1 MERPEKQHFKAD
13 MLNKYGTDLTKMA
26 QEGKLDQV
34 VGRRKQI
41 ERVTQILCKRRK
53 DNPCLIGDPGVG
65 KTVIVEG
72 LAASIVEGTVPS
84 KLEGKKIFALDMAR
98 LVAGTK
104 FHGDFEERLTGIVDE
119 VKQNDGNIVL
129 FIDELH
135 TLVGNGQT
143 LDAANIIKPAL
154 ARGELKCIGATTIDD
169 YRRYIEKDGALRRR
183 FLHVDVPEPSID
195 EAVEILKGIQGKY
208 EAHHDVKYADE
219 ALVAAVHLSNQ
230 YISGL
235 FLPDKAIDLIDEA
248 GARVQLRQAQS
259 ASKKLVVTE
268 EDIQAV
274 VSMVTGIP
282 LEKVTDK
289 ESSRLLNME
298 AELHKYIIGQEEAVK
313 AVSHAIRR
321 ARVGIKDPNKPIAS
335 FLFTGPTGV
344 GKTEL
349 AKALAVEYF
358 GSKEAVVRIDM
369 SEYMEKHAVSKLFG
383 SPPGYIGYDDCG
395 QLTEAVRRRAHTVV
409 LFDEIEKAYQDVHR
423 VFLQILDDGTLTDGK
438 GRKVDFK
445 NTIIIM
451 TSNIGNSLI
460 AQEDEEDEIRFNTVK
475 LIVAEELKKEFSPEF
490 LNRIDE
496 VIVFRKLKNAQ
507 LKEIA
512 DLMLEEVYGRLKAK
526 NIIIRV
532 TDGLKRKIIEEG
544 NNLSYGARPLKRAVV
559 RLLEDSIAEG
569 ILNGLVGEGRS
580 VILDVNSNGNVIMLH
595 CDVAVGTKDYEH
607 SMI

>member
-1 MERPEKQHFKAD
+1 MYF
-13 MLNKYGTDLTKMA
+13 
-26 QEGKLDQV
+26 
-34 VGRRKQI
+34 
-41 ERVTQILCKRRK
+41 
-53 DNPCLIGDPGVG
+53 
-65 KTVIVEG
+65 
-72 LAASIVEGTVPS
+72 
-84 KLEGKKIFALDMAR
+84 
-98 LVAGTK
+98 
-104 FHGDFEERLTGIVDE
+104 
-119 VKQNDGNIVL
+119 
-129 FIDELH
+129 
-135 TLVGNGQT
+135 
-143 LDAANIIKPAL
+143 
-154 ARGELKCIGATTIDD
+154 
-169 YRRYIEKDGALRRR
+169 YIC
-183 FLHVDVPEPSID
+183 F
-195 EAVEILKGIQGKY
+195 
-208 EAHHDVKYADE
+208 
-219 ALVAAVHLSNQ
+219 
-230 YISGL
+230 SGL

-248 GARVQLRQAQS
+248 GARVQLRQARS
-259 ASKKLVVTE
+259 ASEKLLVTE

-282 LEKVTDK
+282 LDKVTDK
-289 ESSRLLNME
+289 ESRRLLNME
-298 AELHKYIIGQEEAVK
+298 AELHKYIVGQEEAVK

-321 ARVGIKDPNKPIAS
+321 ARVGTKDPNKPIAS

-369 SEYMEKHAVSKLFG
+369 SEYMEKHTVSKLFG
-383 SPPGYIGYDDCG
+383 SPPGYIGYDDGG
-395 QLTEAVRRRAHTVV
+395 QFTEAVRRRAHTVV
-409 LFDEIEKAYQDVHR
+409 LFDEIEKAHQDVNR

-496 VIVFRKLKNAQ
+496 VIVFRKLNNAQ
-507 LKEIA
+507 LNEIA
-512 DLMLEEVYGRLKAK
+512 DLMLAEVYGRLKAK

-544 NNLSYGARPLKRAVV
+544 NNLSYGARPLKRAIV
-559 RLLEDSIAEG
+559 RLLEDNIAKG
-569 ILNGLVGEGRS
+569 ILNGFVEEGRS
-580 VILDVNSNGNVIMLH
+580 VIVDVNSNGNVIMLH
-595 CDVAVGTKDYEH
+595 SDVAVETEDYEH